1 MYVRS
6 DSAARDMLRMS
17 IPRRCLDHPGGCGLG
32 VGLVVI
38 RDAHHGNVD
47 DGLTRDVAHISDLT
61 LTRRLAIG

>member
-1 MYVRS
+1 MSVRS

-17 IPRRCLDHPGGCGLG
+17 IPRRCLDHPRWVRVG

-47 DGLTRDVAHISDLT
+47 DGLTRHAAHINDRT